1 MPAIQTHVWMEELV
15 IAMEYFICVLALLVI
30 QALTVNI
37 VNRFYVYLVNYISLF
52 RPCVTVVITAYF
64 SIACIFCYD
73 LLVENKSQCLFYRL
87 FY

>member
-1 MPAIQTHVWMEELV
+1 MEELV